1 MLLLVG
7 MAVEGHTKSYLRS
20 IKSVK
25 LACPKAEP
33 PRWVRKER
41 LFVSSR
47 RTLYESTKVE
57 KNPEGLDRHVL
68 NMAARYTRFIF
79 VRERLV
85 GESIFGYLRL

>member
-1 MLLLVG
+1 M
-7 MAVEGHTKSYLRS
+7 EGHTKSYLRS

-25 LACPKAEP
+25 LAYPKAEP

-41 LFVSSR
+41 LFISSR
-47 RTLYESTKVE
+47 RTLYELTKVE
-57 KNPEGLDRHVL
+57 KNPEGLDHHVL
-68 NMAARYTRFIF
+68 NMAAQYARFIF